1 MKGFAEFAETVSVP
15 LGLLN
20 VLVGIVAGIW
30 LAILGRWDLLGYGL
44 LAIFVA
50 GLVAAGFAR
59 RPGLLLDVPAIE
71 RRRSA
76 HRLWIAFLSVLGS
89 GYRVAVITG
98 WCVGVLVFFAW
109 RGSGDE
115 VAALTWSYT
124 IAAGPIVWMDQNEI
138 QGGGGRHAAVITLFA
153 QLAYVLVVLGM
164 VFGELVL
171 GQAAGLFA
179 AIMVIGLMVLM
190 LGGPGREEPVDP
202 A

>member
-20 VLVGIVAGIW
+20 VLVGMVTGIR
-30 LAILGRWDLLGYGL
+30 LAMLGRWDLLGFGM
-44 LAIFVA
+44 LAIFMA

-71 RRRSA
+71 RRRSV
-76 HRLWIAFLSVLGS
+76 HRVWISILSALGS
-89 GYRVAVITG
+89 AYRVMVITG
-98 WCVGVLVFFAW
+98 WCIGVLGFFAW
-109 RGSGDE
+109 RGSGNE
-115 VAALTWSYT
+115 AAALAWSYA
-124 IAAGPIVWMDQNEI
+124 IAAGPIVWMDQSEI

-164 VFGELVL
+164 VFGELAL

-179 AIMVIGLMVLM
+179 GIMAIGFIVLM